1 MLHHSNLEGQE
12 KEIMWGNLS
21 PQPLRDLSSP
31 TALKLRKDQ
40 GPLMDLKETS
50 LHLEDPEAT
59 LKQEDH
65 GESLGM
71 SPGVLLGTLNHLI
84 GVSRVLTIL
93 DNMAGISGRMME
105 GQISG
110 DLLETGFM
118 DPCLIGRA
126 F

>member
-12 KEIMWGNLS
+12 EKGIMWDNLS
-21 PQPLRDLSSP
+21 PRPLRDLCSP
-31 TALKLRKDQ
+31 TALKLRRD
-40 GPLMDLKETS
+40 PLMDVRVIN

-65 GESLGM
+65 GESHGM
-71 SPGVLLGTLNHLI
+71 SQGVLLVILNHLI

-93 DNMAGISGRMME
+93 DNMAGILDLMME
-105 GQISG
+105 DQISEG
-110 DLLETGFM
+110 LLEKGFM
-118 DPCLIGRA
+118 DLCLIGRA

>member
-1 MLHHSNLEGQE
+1 
-12 KEIMWGNLS
+12 
-21 PQPLRDLSSP
+21 
-31 TALKLRKDQ
+31 
-40 GPLMDLKETS
+40 MDLKETS

>member
-1 MLHHSNLEGQE
+1 
-12 KEIMWGNLS
+12 
-21 PQPLRDLSSP
+21 
-31 TALKLRKDQ
+31 
-40 GPLMDLKETS
+40 MDLKETN

-65 GESLGM
+65 GESHGM

-105 GQISG
+105 GQILG